1 MAKED
6 IDVLP
11 VLSNENHNIIGILSY
26 KNIISSY
33 KLKLQD
39 HQINQKAPIS
49 IKRNSLKL
57 LVHGKKFSRYFKFG
71 KS

>member
-49 IKRNSLKL
+49 IKRNGLKL
-57 LVHGKKFSRYFKFG
+57 LVHGKKIRQFL
-71 KS
+71 KSNKS